1 MLVASLPCA
10 ALAEQDEQRTPDDEV
25 IDEVTVLGDRI
36 AEDPPFGFVLDEEA
50 LARMP
55 GTQDDP
61 IKAVV
66 TLPGVLT
73 NNDFA
78 TGVALRGTRP
88 ADNRYYLDFLPTGY
102 LFHITGLSV
111 VDGDMVAQ

>member
-1 MLVASLPCA
+1 MTRLIRHICKSAGLAVMLAASLPCV
-10 ALAEQDEQRTPDDEV
+10 ALAEQGEERTPDDEV

-61 IKAVV
+61 I
-66 TLPGVLT
+66 
-73 NNDFA
+73 
-78 TGVALRGTRP
+78 RR
-88 ADNRYYLDFLPTGY
+88 
-102 LFHITGLSV
+102 LSLCL
-111 VDGDMVAQ
+111 AY